1 MYNFTIAEI
10 ITYSASK
17 VYGKSICA
25 ICEAVFIMGIVK
37 RCSTVRLGIGAG
49 EYNLNVIPCVF
60 FFFCTGQNNFQF
72 RLQCY
77 RTECLNDG

>member
-1 MYNFTIAEI
+1 MGWCYMYNFTIAEI

-49 EYNLNVIPCVF
+49 EYNPNVIPCVF
-60 FFFCTGQNNFQF
+60 VFLYRAKQF
-72 RLQCY
+72 SIQATML
-77 RTECLNDG
+77 